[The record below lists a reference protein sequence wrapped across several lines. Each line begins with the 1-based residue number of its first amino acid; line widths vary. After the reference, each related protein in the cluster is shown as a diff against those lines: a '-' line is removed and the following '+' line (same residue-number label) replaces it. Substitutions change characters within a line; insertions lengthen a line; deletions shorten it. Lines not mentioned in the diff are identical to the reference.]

1 MTRRTALVP
10 ALVAGAVLA
19 CVAAV
24 LTVPAKEAGAAFPG
38 QNGKIVFHAS
48 GYTDETNDQI
58 STTRLDGTGTK
69 QLTDTSVRHYN
80 VEPSYSADGRKIAW
94 ERTGD
99 IWVMNANGTDKD
111 RLTSGPGYDSGP
123 AFSPDGR
130 RVAFTRYDPDEGRTD
145 IYLKAL
151 DGAGL
156 RRVTNSQDYERRPV
170 FSPNGRRIAFA
181 RDAAI
186 PGCSGCADWG
196 EVVTVRPDGTSVKVL
211 TDLADQ
217 VNPGAPDWSPDGRR
231 LVFAVL
237 DSGAERARIYTI
249 GADGAGQQTV
259 FAPVGSLSASDPVF
273 SPDGTRIAFA
283 YERGAD
289 IWTVNPDGT
298 GITNVTDTPEIRERS
313 PDWKAKRPLM
323 G

>member
-1 MTRRTALVP
+1 MRKTVLSLASTAL
-10 ALVAGAVLA
+10 ALLLSCGVLLAGAER
-19 CVAAV
+19 
-24 LTVPAKEAGAAFPG
+24 PAQAAFPG
-38 QNGKIVFHAS
+38 VNGKLVFHAR

-99 IWVMNANGTDKD
+99 IWVMNANGTGKE

-130 RVAFTRYDPDEGRTD
+130 RVAFTRYDPEEGRTD
-145 IYLKAL
+145 MYLKAL

-156 RRVTNSQDYERRPV
+156 RRVTNSQDYESRPV
-170 FSPNGRRIAFA
+170 FSPDGRRIAFA
-181 RDAAI
+181 RDEAI
-186 PGCSGCADWG
+186 PGCPGCADWG
-196 EVVTVRPDGTSVKVL
+196 EVVTVRPDGTGVKVL
-211 TDLADQ
+211 TDLPDQ
-217 VNPGAPDWSPDGRR
+217 VDADAPDWSPDGRR
-231 LVFAVL
+231 LVFAVF
-237 DSGAERARIYTI
+237 DNGAGTARIDTI
-249 GADGAGQQTV
+249 GADGTGQQTV

-273 SPDGTRIAFA
+273 SPDGTEIAFA

-289 IWTVNPDGT
+289 VWTVNLDGT
-298 GITNVTDTPEIRERS
+298 GMTNVTDTPEISEGS
-313 PDWKAKRPLM
+313 PDWRAERPA
-323 G
+323 GG